1 MLKYSNSPSRAR
13 KSCQAEVTNTCIV
26 AEMEWGRTST
36 GYPMWHCTTC
46 SVSSGVS
53 TQSFT
58 KLILKNGVVEVQ
70 QMSTLELGVAVRAIN
85 TALQKQADLCGCRAE
100 ATLSVGRSVVLR
112 GRLGQMESSISRLL
126 KAESE

>member
-1 MLKYSNSPSRAR
+1 MSCPS
-13 KSCQAEVTNTCIV
+13 
-26 AEMEWGRTST
+26 TSLT
-36 GYPMWHCTTC
+36 
-46 SVSSGVS
+46 

-112 GRLGQMESSISRLL
+112 GRLGGRLDSGERTRPGL
-126 KAESE
+126 GVRRERLVL

>member
-1 MLKYSNSPSRAR
+1 MSCPS
-13 KSCQAEVTNTCIV
+13 
-26 AEMEWGRTST
+26 TSLT
-36 GYPMWHCTTC
+36 
-46 SVSSGVS
+46 

-100 ATLSVGRSVVLR
+100 ATLSGWK
-112 GRLGQMESSISRLL
+112 LGC
-126 KAESE
+126 